1 MENLQQRMESLVLLR
16 KELHQHPEVSG
27 KELETAKRIVAFLQ
41 KHAPDEII
49 TEIGGAGIAAIY
61 KAKQA
66 GKTVLFRCEL
76 DALPIEEINTFEHR
90 SITNGVSH
98 KCGHDGH
105 MAILCGLA
113 TELSQNRPETGK
125 VILLFQPAEE
135 DGSGA
140 QKVFS
145 DPKFALM
152 QPDYVFALHNLPGF
166 AKNQIVVKND
176 TFSCAVNSI
185 IIKLNGVTAHAGEP
199 EKGINP
205 ALAIAAI
212 INQFSAIIQPD
223 ISKEDYCLVT
233 PIYTEMGKKAYGV
246 SAGAGEVHFTV
257 RSDSNSQ
264 MKKVE
269 TTLEKLAQS
278 IAKEHQLECNIAW
291 TEGFQAN
298 ENDKEA
304 ADQIRNAAKTNN
316 FKLLEKETPF
326 TWGEDFG
333 LFTQQ
338 YPGAMFG
345 LGSGINTPALHNPDY
360 DFPDE
365 IISTGISVFHQIS
378 KQITNAY

>member
-1 MENLQQRMESLVLLR
+1 MENLNQRMEALILLR
-16 KELHQHPEVSG
+16 KELHKNPEVSG
-27 KELETAKRIVAFLQ
+27 KEWETSKRIITFLEKQ
-41 KHAPDEII
+41 APDEII
-49 TEIGGAGIAAIY
+49 TEIGGAGIIAIY
-61 KAKQA
+61 KGKKT

-90 SITNGVSH
+90 SLTNGVSH

-113 TELSQNRPETGK
+113 TELYQHRPETGT

-140 QKVFS
+140 QKVFY
-145 DPKFALM
+145 DPKFALL

-166 AKNQIVVKND
+166 PKNQIVVKND
-176 TFSCAVNSI
+176 TFTCAVNSM

-205 ALAIAAI
+205 ALAIASI
-212 INQFSAIIQPD
+212 INQFDTIIQSD
-223 ISKEDYCLVT
+223 ISKEDYCLIT
-233 PIYTEMGKKAYGV
+233 PIYTEMGKIAYGV

-257 RSDSNSQ
+257 RSDSNLQ
-264 MKKVE
+264 MKIVE
-269 TTLEKLAQS
+269 NKLEKLAES
-278 IAKEHQLECNIAW
+278 IAKEHKLKYNISW

-298 ENDKEA
+298 ENNKEA
-304 ADQIRNAAKTNN
+304 ADHIRNAAKINN
-316 FKLLEKETPF
+316 FQLLEKETPF
-326 TWGEDFG
+326 TFGEDFG

-345 LGSGINTPALHNPDY
+345 LGSGLNTPALHNPDY
-360 DFPDE
+360 DFPDD
-365 IISTGISVFHQIS
+365 IITTGISVFYQIS
-378 KQITNAY
+378 KQITNAH

>member
-1 MENLQQRMESLVLLR
+1 MENLNQRIAALTLLR

-27 KELETAKRIVAFLQ
+27 VEFETAKRITSFLENFP
-41 KHAPDEII
+41 PDELI
-49 TEIGGAGIAAIY
+49 TNIGTTGVVAIY
-61 KAKQA
+61 KGNKT

-90 SITNGVSH
+90 SLTNGVSH

-113 TELSQNRPETGK
+113 TELHHNKPETGS

-140 QKVFS
+140 QKIYS
-145 DPKFALM
+145 DPKFATLK
-152 QPDYVFALHNLPGF
+152 PDFVFALHNLPGF
-166 AKNQIVVKND
+166 PKNQIVVKND
-176 TFSCAVNSI
+176 TFTCAVNSV

-205 ALAIAAI
+205 ALAIASI
-212 INQFSAIIQPD
+212 ITQFNKIIQAD

-257 RSDSNSQ
+257 RSDSNLQ

-269 TTLEKLAQS
+269 ITLEKLAQS
-278 IAKEHQLECNIAW
+278 IAKEHQLECNISW
-291 TEGFQAN
+291 TQGFQAN
-298 ENDKEA
+298 ENNKQA
-304 ADQIRNAAKTNN
+304 ADHIRNAAKINN
-316 FKLLEKETPF
+316 FELLEKETPF

-365 IISTGISVFHQIS
+365 IIKTGVSIFYQIS
-378 KQITNAY
+378 KQITNAH

>member
-1 MENLQQRMESLVLLR
+1 MENLQQRIESLIQLR

-27 KELETAKRIVAFLQ
+27 KELETSKKIIAFLE
-41 KHAPDEII
+41 KYAPDEII
-49 TEIGGAGIAAIY
+49 TEIGETGIVAIY
-61 KAKQA
+61 KGKQT

-76 DALPIEEINTFEHR
+76 DALPIEEINTFDHR
-90 SITNGVSH
+90 SLTNGVSH

-113 TELSQNRPETGK
+113 MELSQNRPETGS

-145 DPKFALM
+145 DPKFALL
-152 QPDYVFALHNLPGF
+152 QPDYVFALHNIPGYK
-166 AKNQIVVKND
+166 KNQIVIKND
-176 TFSCAVNSI
+176 TFSCAVNSM
-185 IIKLNGVTAHAGEP
+185 IIKLKGITAHAGEP
-199 EKGINP
+199 EMGINP
-205 ALAIAAI
+205 TLAIAKIATQF
-212 INQFSAIIQPD
+212 NQLIQAD
-223 ISKEDYCLVT
+223 IAKKNYCLIT
-233 PIYTEMGKKAYGV
+233 PIYIKMGKKAYGV
-246 SAGAGEVHFTV
+246 SAGAGEIHFTV

-264 MKKVE
+264 MKQVE
-269 TTLEKLAQS
+269 NTLEKRAKT
-278 IAKEHQLECNIAW
+278 IAEEFNLKCKISW
-291 TEGFQAN
+291 TQGFQAN
-298 ENDKEA
+298 ENNKEA
-304 ADQIRNAAKTNN
+304 TNYIRNSAKTNN
-316 FKLLEKETPF
+316 FELLEKETPF

-333 LFTQQ
+333 LFTQH

-378 KQITNAY
+378 KQITDAH